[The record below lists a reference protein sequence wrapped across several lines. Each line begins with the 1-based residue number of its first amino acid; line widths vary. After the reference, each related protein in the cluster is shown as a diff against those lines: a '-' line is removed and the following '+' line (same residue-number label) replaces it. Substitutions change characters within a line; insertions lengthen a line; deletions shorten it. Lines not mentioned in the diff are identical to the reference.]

1 MSTVTTPPTAA
12 LGVPDQARRPEP
24 AAKPRFSGG
33 RALAWAFMILVIVTF
48 VQYRLTRAESSDL
61 A

>member
-1 MSTVTTPPTAA
+1 MSVA
-12 LGVPDQARRPEP
+12 L
-24 AAKPRFSGG
+24 
-33 RALAWAFMILVIVTF
+33 LIILVVVTF